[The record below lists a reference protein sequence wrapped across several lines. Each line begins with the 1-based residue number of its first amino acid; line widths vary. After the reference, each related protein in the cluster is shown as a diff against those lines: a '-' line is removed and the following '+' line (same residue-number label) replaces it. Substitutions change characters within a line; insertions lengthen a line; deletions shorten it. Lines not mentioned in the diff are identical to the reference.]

1 MPFHR
6 LDTLELSPFRP
17 NINSYAELGKD
28 LVMVIMEIG
37 ARAEDSGH
45 SHPFDQCGMVLSGSI
60 EMFVGEEK
68 RLLHTHD
75 SYFLPA
81 GIIHGWKTLDNPATL
96 LDVTPKTA
104 TS

>member
-28 LVMVIMEIG
+28 LILVIMEIAAG
-37 ARAEDSGH
+37 AEDSGH
-45 SHPFDQCGMVLSGSI
+45 SHPFDQCGVVLSGSI

-81 GIIHGWKTLDNPATL
+81 GVIHGWKTSDNSATL
-96 LDVTPKTA
+96 LDVTPTTA

>member
-17 NINSYAELGKD
+17 DINSYAELGRD

-37 ARAEDSGH
+37 AGAEDTGH

-68 RLLHTHD
+68 RLLHVHD

-81 GIIHGWKTLDNPATL
+81 GIIHGWKTLAQPAIL
-96 LDVTPKTA
+96 LDVTPKKPSA
-104 TS
+104 

>member
-68 RLLHTHD
+68 QVLKTHD

-81 GIIHGWKTLDNPATL
+81 GVIHGWKTLDNPATL